1 MNYKSY
7 ADERRKLLKQE
18 QSLVL
23 ERLKIINSLN
33 KVRKELSALDKY
45 LFID

>member
-23 ERLKIINSLN
+23 ERLRIINGLN
-33 KVRKELSALDKY
+33 KVRKELNALDKY
-45 LFID
+45 LFIE